1 MSEEKGK
8 EREEACGAVPK
19 KARRKQKYR
28 PEWEKQFPWV
38 GPAKKDACKAMCLI
52 CSVEITAQL
61 TTLKLHE
68 NTAKHKKMCAPSSS
82 KILMESFTS
91 ARGDN
96 ETSKSDSVKAA
107 EIRLTAF
114 MVEHNISFR
123 VADHLCEVLK
133 GCFSDSA
140 IAKELKMK
148 RTKCQR
154 VCGNVMAHSHKQE
167 LINILKQNKL
177 SILVDESTDISVCQN
192 LCIMVRVVEGNA
204 VVTKFLDLVPLFS
217 SDPSKANEG
226 ATAARLFSEIM
237 KTFTEN
243 GIPTCNI
250 IGFGSD
256 GCSTMMGPN
265 NSVSSRLKELCPGI
279 FIMKCVCHSAHIC
292 ASEACKQ
299 LPDAIE
305 QLAHDVHNTFKNS
318 SKRLA
323 QFVQFQEFAGA
334 QKLRILLPS
343 RTRWLSYTAVVKRML
358 EQWGPLQMLFTELN
372 FQQTKTCGSTVRS
385 AYEQLHNPFTRLY
398 YCLLSSVL
406 PKYYQKAEPFISK

>member
-1 MSEEKGK
+1 MSEENGK

-68 NTAKHKKMCAPSSS
+68 NTAKHKKMRAPSSS

-192 LCIMVRVVEGNA
+192 LCIMQ
-204 VVTKFLDLVPLFS
+204 LD
-217 SDPSKANEG
+217 DEW
-226 ATAARLFSEIM
+226 
-237 KTFTEN
+237 
-243 GIPTCNI
+243 
-250 IGFGSD
+250 
-256 GCSTMMGPN
+256 
-265 NSVSSRLKELCPGI
+265 
-279 FIMKCVCHSAHIC
+279 
-292 ASEACKQ
+292 
-299 LPDAIE
+299 
-305 QLAHDVHNTFKNS
+305 
-318 SKRLA
+318 KRLA
-323 QFVQFQEFAGA
+323 VED
-334 QKLRILLPS
+334 LPES
-343 RTRWLSYTAVVKRML
+343 ITNMAKKWTKAITTSLI
-358 EQWGPLQMLFTELN
+358 N
-372 FQQTKTCGSTVRS
+372 FGV
-385 AYEQLHNPFTRLY
+385 P
-398 YCLLSSVL
+398 
-406 PKYYQKAEPFISK
+406 